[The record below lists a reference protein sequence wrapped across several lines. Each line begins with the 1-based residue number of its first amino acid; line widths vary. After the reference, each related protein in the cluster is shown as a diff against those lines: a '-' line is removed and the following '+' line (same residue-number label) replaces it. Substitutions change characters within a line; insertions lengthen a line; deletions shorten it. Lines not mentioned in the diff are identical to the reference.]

1 MEGGKIPPYVW
12 GIAAAVVVVL
22 ALLARRSS
30 AQNAPIVVT
39 NPAPES
45 AILSAGETERA
56 RINAQL
62 GAFGALASTIG
73 GVTQVGTVA
82 QRDVAVTS
90 LSTQA
95 ASYAAAVDS
104 VTDQVRSGYQY
115 WGTLAQEGGATQR
128 ARIGADA
135 AIQITSIES
144 AVRQILGLRQAD
156 SDDLYA
162 REQFGAA
169 RYISEQETQRAFSH
183 DRTSIAINDEDNRTR
198 RYGFDVGERTYR
210 YGRDID
216 LDISQEEGQT
226 ARYIAKKGA
235 GNWYDPITRG
245 IGDFIGGGGILK
257 FFGF

>member
-12 GIAAAVVVVL
+12 AIAAAVVVVI
-22 ALLARRSS
+22 ALLARRSAGQS
-30 AQNAPIVVT
+30 APIVVT
-39 NPAPES
+39 NPAS
-45 AILSAGETERA
+45 DTAIQSGGDTDRA
-56 RINAQL
+56 RIAAQL
-62 GAFGALASTIG
+62 GAFSALANTIG

-104 VTDQVRSGYQY
+104 VTEQVRNGYQY
-115 WGTLAQEGGATQR
+115 WGVLAQEGGATQR

-135 AIQITSIES
+135 AITITGIES
-144 AVRQILGLRQAD
+144 RVREILGLRQAD
-156 SDDLYA
+156 SDDLYT
-162 REQFGAA
+162 REQGTTA
-169 RYISEQETQRAFSH
+169 RYIADEETERAINH
-183 DRTSIAINDEDNRTR
+183 DRTSEAIANDDNRTR